1 MKSIQM
7 VDLQGQYA
15 HIKEEIDAAVGKVLA
30 EAHYVNGPEVQVF
43 AEDLARYAGARHAV
57 TCANGTD
64 ALHLALRALDLRPGD
79 EVITVPFTFV
89 STLEVIATLGLKP
102 VLVDVRPD
110 TFNMDVDQ
118 LEQAITPHTK
128 AILPVH
134 LFGQCADMERI
145 LAIARQHDLFVIE
158 DACQALGAEVTFSD
172 GSMHQAGTMGDVGC
186 TSFFPTKNLGC
197 FGDGGAALTNSDELA
212 AAMRSIANHGMSQKY
227 YYEHIGLNSRLD
239 TLQAAVLNVK
249 LRHLNDYIHARQRA
263 ARLYDEALAA
273 CPGIITPAKTSYST
287 HTYHQYTLRV
297 APEHRDT
304 LRQRLADAGI
314 PTMVYY
320 PCPLH
325 LQKAY
330 QYLGYHEGDFPV
342 SETLSKEVLSLPMHT
357 ELTDDQ
363 IQYIT
368 EQLRVESLEFKV

>member
-1 MKSIQM
+1 M

-15 HIKEEIDAAVGKVLA
+15 QIKEEIDAAVGKVLT
-30 EAHYVNGPEVQVF
+30 EARYINGLEVQVF
-43 AEDLARYAGARHAV
+43 AEDLARYAGARQAV

-89 STLEVIATLGLKP
+89 STIEVIAALGLKP

-118 LEQAITPHTK
+118 LEQAITPRTK

-145 LAIARQHDLFVIE
+145 LAIARQHNLFVIE

-172 GSMHQAGTMGDVGC
+172 GSVHQAGTMGDIGC

-227 YYEHIGLNSRLD
+227 YYEHVGLNSRLD

-249 LRHLNDYIHARQRA
+249 LPHLTDYIHARQRA
-263 ARLYDEALAA
+263 ARLYDETLAD
-273 CPGIITPAKTSYST
+273 CPGIIPPVRASYTT

-304 LRQRLADAGI
+304 LRQKLADAGV
-314 PTMVYY
+314 PTMIYY

-330 QYLGYHEGDFPV
+330 QHLGYHEGDFPV

-357 ELTDDQ
+357 ELTPDQ

-368 EQLRVESLEFKV
+368 DQLSVESLKFRV

>member
-1 MKSIQM
+1 MKPIQM

-15 HIKEEIDAAVGKVLA
+15 NIREEVDEAVRRVLA
-30 EAHYVNGPEVQVF
+30 EAHYINGSEVSDF
-43 AEDLARYAGARHAV
+43 ASALVARTGAAHAV
-57 TCANGTD
+57 TCASGTD
-64 ALHLALRALDLRPGD
+64 ALLLALRALDLQPGD
-79 EVITVPFTFV
+79 EVVTVPFTFV
-89 STLEVIATLGLKP
+89 STIEVIATLGLKP
-102 VLVDVRPD
+102 VLVDVTPD
-110 TFNMDVDQ
+110 TFCMDVSKI
-118 LEQAITPHTK
+118 EAVITPRTK

-145 LAIARQHDLFVIE
+145 LTIACQHKLFVVE

-172 GSMHQAGTMGDVGC
+172 GSVHQAGTMGDVGC

-227 YYEHIGLNSRLD
+227 YYEHIGINSRLD

-249 LRHLNDYIHARQRA
+249 LPHLTDYIHARQRA
-263 ARLYDEALAA
+263 ASLYDEALAD
-273 CPGIITPAKTSYST
+273 CPGVITPAKASYST

-297 APEHRDT
+297 APEHRDN
-304 LRQRLADAGI
+304 LRQRLAGAGI

-320 PCPLH
+320 PLPLH
-325 LQKAY
+325 LQAAY
-330 QYLGYHEGDFPV
+330 RNLGYHEGDFPV

-357 ELTDDQ
+357 ELTDEQIHFIVDQ
-363 IQYIT
+363 I
-368 EQLRVESLEFKV
+368 VSK

>member
-1 MKSIQM
+1 M

-15 HIKEEIDAAVGKVLA
+15 QIKEEIDAAVGKVLT
-30 EAHYVNGPEVQVF
+30 EARYINGPEVQVF

-89 STLEVIATLGLKP
+89 STIEVIAALGLKP

-118 LEQAITPHTK
+118 LEQAITSRTK

-134 LFGQCADMERI
+134 LFGQCADMEHI
-145 LAIARQHDLFVIE
+145 LAIARQHNLFVIE

-172 GSMHQAGTMGDVGC
+172 GSVHQAGTMGDIGC

-227 YYEHIGLNSRLD
+227 YYEHVGLNSRLD

-249 LRHLNDYIHARQRA
+249 LPHLADYIHARQRA
-263 ARLYDEALAA
+263 ARLYDEALAD
-273 CPGIITPAKTSYST
+273 CPGIITPVKASYTT

-304 LRQRLADAGI
+304 LRQKLADAGV
-314 PTMVYY
+314 PTMIYY

-330 QYLGYHEGDFPV
+330 QHLGYHEGDFPV

-357 ELTDDQ
+357 ELTPDQ

-368 EQLRVESLEFKV
+368 DQLRVESLKFRV

>member
-1 MKSIQM
+1 M

-15 HIKEEIDAAVGKVLA
+15 NIREEIDEAVRRVLA
-30 EAHYVNGPEVQVF
+30 EARYINGPEVSHF
-43 AEDLARYAGARHAV
+43 ASALAARTGAAHAV
-57 TCANGTD
+57 TCASGTD
-64 ALHLALRALDLRPGD
+64 ALLLALRALDLQPGD

-89 STLEVIATLGLKP
+89 STIEVIAALGLKP
-102 VLVDVRPD
+102 VLVDVTPD
-110 TFNMDVDQ
+110 TFCMDVSKI
-118 LEQAITPHTK
+118 EPAITPRTK

-145 LAIARQHDLFVIE
+145 LAIARQYHLYVIE

-172 GSMHQAGTMGDVGC
+172 GSVHQAGTMGDTGC

-197 FGDGGAALTNSDELA
+197 FGDGGAVLTNSEKLA
-212 AAMRSIANHGMSQKY
+212 ATMRSIANHGMSQKY
-227 YYEHIGLNSRLD
+227 YYEHVGLNSRLD

-249 LRHLNDYIHARQRA
+249 LPHLTEYIQARQRA
-263 ARLYDEALAA
+263 ARLYDETLAN
-273 CPGIITPAKTSYST
+273 CPGIITPVKASYST

-297 APEHRDT
+297 APEHRDS
-304 LRQRLADAGI
+304 LRQQLADAGI

-325 LQKAY
+325 LQAAY
-330 QYLGYHEGDFPV
+330 RHLGYHEGDFPV
-342 SETLSKEVLSLPMHT
+342 SEILSKEVLSLPMHT
-357 ELTDDQ
+357 ELTPDQ

-368 EQLRVESLEFKV
+368 EQLKIEN

>member
-1 MKSIQM
+1 M

-30 EAHYVNGPEVQVF
+30 EAHYINGPEVSDF
-43 AEDLARYAGARHAV
+43 ASALAARTGARHTV

-102 VLVDVRPD
+102 VLVDVCPD

-118 LEQAITPHTK
+118 LAQAITPRTK

-145 LAIARQHDLFVIE
+145 LAIARQHNLFVVE

-172 GSMHQAGTMGDVGC
+172 GSVHQAGTMGDIGC

-212 AAMRSIANHGMSQKY
+212 AAMRSIASHGMSQKY
-227 YYEHIGLNSRLD
+227 YYEYVGLNSRLD
-239 TLQAAVLNVK
+239 TLQAAVLCVK
-249 LRHLNDYIHARQRA
+249 LRHLTDYIHARQRA
-263 ARLYDEALAA
+263 ARLYDEALAD
-273 CPGIITPAKTSYST
+273 CPGIIPPAKTSYST

-297 APEHRDT
+297 APEHRDS
-304 LRQRLADAGI
+304 LRQQLADAGI

-320 PCPLH
+320 PLPLH
-325 LQKAY
+325 LQAAY
-330 QYLGYHEGDFPV
+330 RNLGYHEGDFPV

-357 ELTDDQ
+357 ELTPEQ
-363 IQYIT
+363 MQYIT
-368 EQLRVESLEFKV
+368 EQLRF

>member
-1 MKSIQM
+1 MKPIQM

-15 HIKEEIDAAVGKVLA
+15 NIREEIDEAVRRVLA
-30 EAHYVNGPEVQVF
+30 EAHYINGPEVQVF
-43 AEDLARYAGARHAV
+43 AEDLARYTGAAHAI
-57 TCANGTD
+57 TCASGTD
-64 ALHLALRALDLRPGD
+64 ALQLALMALGLQPGD
-79 EVITVPFTFV
+79 EVLTVPFTFV
-89 STLEVIATLGLKP
+89 ATAEVIALLGLRP
-102 VLVDVRPD
+102 VFVDVRPD
-110 TFNMDVDQ
+110 TFCMDAAQ
-118 LEQAITPHTK
+118 IEAAITPRTR

-145 LAIARQHDLFVIE
+145 LAIARQHNLFVIE

-172 GSMHQAGTMGDVGC
+172 GSVHQAGTMGDAGC

-197 FGDGGAALTNSDELA
+197 FGDGGAVLTNSDELA
-212 AAMRSIANHGMSQKY
+212 AAMRSIASHGMSQKY
-227 YYEHIGLNSRLD
+227 YYEHVGLNSRLD
-239 TLQAAVLNVK
+239 TLQAAVLSVK
-249 LRHLNDYIHARQRA
+249 LRHLTDYIHARQRA
-263 ARLYDEALAA
+263 ARLYDEALAD
-273 CPGIITPAKTSYST
+273 CPGIITPAKASCST

-297 APEHRDT
+297 APEYRDT
-304 LRQRLADAGI
+304 LRQKLADVGI

-357 ELTDDQ
+357 ELTPDQ

-368 EQLRVESLEFKV
+368 EQLRV

>member
-15 HIKEEIDAAVGKVLA
+15 NIREEVDEAVRRVLA
-30 EAHYVNGPEVQVF
+30 EAHYINGPEVSDF
-43 AEDLARYAGARHAV
+43 ALALAARTGAAHAV

-64 ALHLALRALDLRPGD
+64 ALLLALRALDLRPGD

-118 LEQAITPHTK
+118 LEQVITSRTK

-145 LAIARQHDLFVIE
+145 LSIARQYNLFVIE

-172 GSMHQAGTMGDVGC
+172 GTVHQAGTMGDIGC

-249 LRHLNDYIHARQRA
+249 LPHLTDYIHARQRA
-263 ARLYDEALAA
+263 ARLYDEALAD
-273 CPGIITPAKTSYST
+273 CPGIIPPVKTSFST

-304 LRQRLADAGI
+304 LRQQLADAGI

-357 ELTDDQ
+357 ELTPDQ
-363 IQYIT
+363 ILYIT
-368 EQLRVESLEFKV
+368 NQLRVESLEFKV

>member
-1 MKSIQM
+1 M

-15 HIKEEIDAAVGKVLA
+15 HIKEEIDAAVGKVLT
-30 EAHYVNGPEVQVF
+30 EAHYINGPEVDAFQQ
-43 AEDLARYAGARHAV
+43 ELAAYTGAAHAL
-57 TCANGTD
+57 TCASGTD
-64 ALHLALRALDLRPGD
+64 ALQLALRALDLRPGD

-89 STLEVIATLGLKP
+89 STLEVIAILGLKP
-102 VLVDVRPD
+102 VLVDVCPD

-118 LEQAITPHTK
+118 LEQAITPRTR

-145 LAIARQHDLFVIE
+145 LAIARQHNLFVIE

-172 GSMHQAGTMGDVGC
+172 GSVHQAGTMGDIGC

-227 YYEHIGLNSRLD
+227 YYDHIGINSRLD

-249 LRHLNDYIHARQRA
+249 LRHLTDYIHARQRA
-263 ARLYDEALAA
+263 ARLYDEALAD
-273 CPGIITPAKTSYST
+273 CPGVVTPAKASYST

-304 LRQRLADAGI
+304 LRQKLADAGI

-320 PCPLH
+320 PLPLH
-325 LQKAY
+325 LQAAY
-330 QYLGYHEGDFPV
+330 RNLGYHEGDFPV

-357 ELTDDQ
+357 ELTPEQ

-368 EQLRVESLEFKV
+368 EQLRV

>member
-1 MKSIQM
+1 MKPIQM

-30 EAHYVNGPEVQVF
+30 EAHYINGPEVSDF
-43 AEDLARYAGARHAV
+43 ASALAARTGARHTV

-118 LEQAITPHTK
+118 LAQAITPRTK

-134 LFGQCADMERI
+134 LFGQCADIERI
-145 LAIARQHDLFVIE
+145 LAIARQHNLFVVE

-172 GSMHQAGTMGDVGC
+172 GSVHQAGTMGDIGC

-227 YYEHIGLNSRLD
+227 YYERIGLNSRLD

-249 LRHLNDYIHARQRA
+249 LPHLTDYIHARQRA
-263 ARLYDEALAA
+263 ARLYDEALAN
-273 CPGIITPAKTSYST
+273 CPGTIPPAKASYST

-297 APEHRDT
+297 APECRDN
-304 LRQRLADAGI
+304 LRQRLAGAGI

-320 PCPLH
+320 PLPLH
-325 LQKAY
+325 LQTAY

-357 ELTDDQ
+357 ELTPEQ
-363 IQYIT
+363 MQYIT
-368 EQLRVESLEFKV
+368 EQLRF

>member
-1 MKSIQM
+1 MKPIQM

-15 HIKEEIDAAVGKVLA
+15 NIREEVDEAVRRVLA
-30 EAHYVNGPEVQVF
+30 EAHYINGPEVSDF
-43 AEDLARYAGARHAV
+43 ASALAARTGAAHAV
-57 TCANGTD
+57 TCASGTD
-64 ALHLALRALDLRPGD
+64 ALLLALRALDLQPGD
-79 EVITVPFTFV
+79 EVVTVPFTFV
-89 STLEVIATLGLKP
+89 STIEVIATLGLKP
-102 VLVDVRPD
+102 VLVDVTPD
-110 TFNMDVDQ
+110 TFCMDVSKI
-118 LEQAITPHTK
+118 EAAITPRTK

-145 LAIARQHDLFVIE
+145 LTSARQHKLFVVE

-172 GSMHQAGTMGDVGC
+172 GSVHQAGTMGDVGC

-227 YYEHIGLNSRLD
+227 YYEHIGINSRLD

-249 LRHLNDYIHARQRA
+249 LPHLTDYIRARQRA
-263 ARLYDEALAA
+263 ASLYDEALAG
-273 CPGIITPAKTSYST
+273 CPGVTTPAKASYST

-297 APEHRDT
+297 APEHRDN
-304 LRQRLADAGI
+304 LRQRLAGAGI

-320 PCPLH
+320 PLPLH
-325 LQKAY
+325 LQAAY
-330 QYLGYHEGDFPV
+330 RNLGYHEGDFPV

-357 ELTDDQ
+357 ELTEEQIHFIVDQ
-363 IQYIT
+363 IAHM
-368 EQLRVESLEFKV
+368 

>member
-1 MKSIQM
+1 M

-30 EAHYVNGPEVQVF
+30 EAHYINGPEVQVF

-89 STLEVIATLGLKP
+89 STLEVIAILGLKP

-118 LEQAITPHTK
+118 LVQAITPRTK

-145 LAIARQHDLFVIE
+145 LAVARHRNLFVIE

-172 GSMHQAGTMGDVGC
+172 GSVHQAGTMGDIGC

-212 AAMRSIANHGMSQKY
+212 AAMRSIASHGMSQKY
-227 YYEHIGLNSRLD
+227 YYDHIGINSRLD
-239 TLQAAVLNVK
+239 TLQAAVLSVK
-249 LRHLNDYIHARQRA
+249 LRHLTDYIHARQRA
-263 ARLYDEALAA
+263 ARLYDEALAD
-273 CPGIITPAKTSYST
+273 CPGVVTPAKTSYST

-297 APEHRDT
+297 APEHRDN
-304 LRQRLADAGI
+304 LRQQLAGAGI

-320 PCPLH
+320 PLPLH
-325 LQKAY
+325 LQAAY
-330 QYLGYHEGDFPV
+330 RNLGYHEGDFPF

-357 ELTDDQ
+357 ELTPDQ

-368 EQLRVESLEFKV
+368 EQLRV

>member
-1 MKSIQM
+1 MKPIQM

-15 HIKEEIDAAVGKVLA
+15 NIREEIDEAVRRVLA
-30 EAHYVNGPEVQVF
+30 EARYINGPEVSHF
-43 AEDLARYAGARHAV
+43 ASALAARTGAAHAV
-57 TCANGTD
+57 TCASGTD
-64 ALHLALRALDLRPGD
+64 ALLLALRALDLQPGD

-89 STLEVIATLGLKP
+89 STIEVIVALGLKP
-102 VLVDVRPD
+102 VLVDVTPD
-110 TFNMDVDQ
+110 TFCMDVSKI
-118 LEQAITPHTK
+118 EAAITPRTK

-145 LAIARQHDLFVIE
+145 LAIARQHNLYVVE

-172 GSMHQAGTMGDVGC
+172 GSVHQAGTMGDAGC

-197 FGDGGAALTNSDELA
+197 FGDGGALLTNSEKLA
-212 AAMRSIANHGMSQKY
+212 TAMRSIANHGMSQKY
-227 YYEHIGLNSRLD
+227 YYDHVGINSRLD

-249 LRHLNDYIHARQRA
+249 LPHLTEYIQARQRA
-263 ARLYDEALAA
+263 ARLYDEALAN
-273 CPGIITPAKTSYST
+273 CPGIITPVKASYST

-297 APEHRDT
+297 APEHRDS
-304 LRQRLADAGI
+304 LRQQLADAGI

-325 LQKAY
+325 LQAAY
-330 QYLGYHEGDFPV
+330 RHLGYHEGDFPV

-357 ELTDDQ
+357 ELTADQ

-368 EQLRVESLEFKV
+368 EQLRIEN

>member
-1 MKSIQM
+1 M

-30 EAHYVNGPEVQVF
+30 EAHYINGPEVQVF

-102 VLVDVRPD
+102 VLVDVCPD

-118 LEQAITPHTK
+118 LEQAITPRTR

-145 LAIARQHDLFVIE
+145 LAIARQRNLFVIE

-172 GSMHQAGTMGDVGC
+172 GSVHQAGTMGDIGC

-212 AAMRSIANHGMSQKY
+212 AAMRSIASHGMSQKY
-227 YYEHIGLNSRLD
+227 YYEHVGLNSRLD
-239 TLQAAVLNVK
+239 TLQAAVLSVK
-249 LRHLNDYIHARQRA
+249 LRHLTDYIHARQRA
-263 ARLYDEALAA
+263 ARLYDEALAD
-273 CPGIITPAKTSYST
+273 CPGIITPAKASCST

-297 APEHRDT
+297 APENRDT
-304 LRQRLADAGI
+304 LRQKLADAGI

-357 ELTDDQ
+357 ELTPDQ

-368 EQLRVESLEFKV
+368 EQLRV